1 MRNHLYLSL
10 KGIGKNMGGTNT
22 LLTVTASIIEHNRRK
37 KAIKQINK
45 TNEINKRIT
54 DIGLS
59 SASNLI
65 SHFEAHGN
73 ILVSGGKSH
82 IRELLTLQNIEQA
95 VNTGLPVVVLH
106 ENNAHIE
113 YDIRAKYQ
121 KLPFVRFVSE
131 NAPYYDP
138 ILRLND
144 FESAKLLYE
153 ASKYSSD
160 IEADGGEYL
169 RLVSAICRKQGTTP
183 YIRLLGGCP
192 HNKLN
197 EIVTNMED
205 KGLLSA
211 DEALYFN
218 NNLPKFNK
226 VISSVELYLEDLC
239 QDGKCLS
246 WKNGIGKS
254 TSIEE
259 CVKSGGII
267 VIDVNSFT
275 NKTLI
280 GLVASELCRCKK
292 FGKEIRLIIDGS
304 SIESCEL
311 LVENLRKCTYNVSWY
326 ITCPDIRKMLG
337 GKEELSTWIALSH
350 KTIIL
355 QNSLKAAEEFA
366 KELGEYDRIDIS
378 QTTSGG
384 VNFGRF
390 GLHMGK
396 NGGLTTTT
404 KRDYII
410 KPEEITKFTDN
421 EFVMLNNNTA
431 TVLHGFIQ

>member
-1 MRNHLYLSL
+1 MS
-10 KGIGKNMGGTNT
+10 GTNT
-22 LLTVTASIIEHNRRK
+22 LVTITASIIEHSRRK
-37 KAIKQINK
+37 KTIKQINK
-45 TNEINKRIT
+45 TNEINRRIT
-54 DIGLS
+54 DIGITS
-59 SASNLI
+59 VSNLMP
-65 SHFEAHGN
+65 SFESHGN
-73 ILVSGGKSH
+73 VLVSGGKTH

-95 VNTGLPVVVLH
+95 VNANLPVVVLH

-113 YDIRAKYQ
+113 YDIRTNYQ
-121 KLPFVRFVSE
+121 HLPFVRFVSE

-144 FESAKLLYE
+144 FDSAKLLYE
-153 ASKYSSD
+153 ASKYSSN
-160 IEADGGEYL
+160 IATDGGEYL
-169 RLVSAICRKQGTTP
+169 RLVSAICRKQGTNP

-192 HNKLN
+192 HNKLG

-218 NNLPKFNK
+218 NNLPRYDK
-226 VISSVELYLEDLC
+226 VISSVELYMEDLC
-239 QDGKCLS
+239 KDGKCLS
-246 WKNGIGKS
+246 WKNGLGKS

-259 CVKSGGII
+259 CVKASGII
-267 VIDVNSFT
+267 VIDVNSFD

-280 GLVASELCRCKK
+280 GLVASELNRCKK
-292 FGKEIRLIIDGS
+292 YGKEIRLIIDGS

-311 LVENLRKCTYNVSWY
+311 LVDDLKKCTHNTSWY
-326 ITCPDIRKMLG
+326 ITCPDIRKMIG

-355 QNSLKAAEEFA
+355 QNSLKVAEGFA

-384 VNFGRF
+384 ANYGRF
-390 GLHMGK
+390 GLHMGG
-396 NGGLTTTT
+396 NGGLTTNT
-404 KRDYII
+404 KRDFVI
-410 KPEEITKFTDN
+410 KPEEITNFKDN
-421 EFVMLNNNTA
+421 EFIMLNNNTA